1 MMFYSYQ
8 IEGGLDFDSL
18 ANGKKSL
25 ALNVKHPKG
34 VEILRGIC
42 KKSDVLIEPFRKGII
57 FFMT

>member
-1 MMFYSYQ
+1 M
-8 IEGGLDFDSL
+8 DFDCL

-34 VEILRGIC
+34 VEILRRIC

-57 FFMT
+57 FFITYSFY